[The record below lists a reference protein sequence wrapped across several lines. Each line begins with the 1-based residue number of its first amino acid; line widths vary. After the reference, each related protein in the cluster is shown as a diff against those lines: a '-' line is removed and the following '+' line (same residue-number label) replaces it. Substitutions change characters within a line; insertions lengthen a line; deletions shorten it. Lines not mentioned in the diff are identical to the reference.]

1 MAGIKKT
8 KIICTIGPASENKK
22 VLTEMVKSGMDIMR
36 MNFSHGSHEEHQKK
50 IDLIREINKELN
62 SNVSILLDT
71 KGPEIR
77 TGDFENGCVEF
88 KKNTDIT
95 IVYKDVVGTSTQ
107 FSITYKELYK
117 DVQKGTHILVNDG
130 AIDLMVKEIVDKDI
144 VCRCLNSGMV
154 KNKRGINVPNIKLG
168 FEYLSE
174 KDIEDIRFGCEQG
187 VDFIAASFVRRVQD
201 ILDIRKLLAEFNH
214 MEIKIIAKIENQE
227 GVSNIDEIIDE
238 ADGIM
243 VARGDLVVEVPA
255 EMVPAIQKDII
266 NKCNEKRKLVV
277 TATQML
283 ESMQN
288 SPVPTRAEV
297 SDVANAIYDGTDCI
311 MLSGESASGQYP
323 VEAVDMMAR
332 IALMTE
338 YNFDYKGYYRQAKG
352 ACPKDKSEAICL
364 SVAEMATEFDVKAII
379 AFTESGTTAIKM
391 AKYKPKCL
399 LIGATPVK
407 STFNQINAYWGV
419 HPVMTREF
427 SSATGMKNIA
437 TIIAKEN
444 GCKSGD
450 TIIITGGTPGLPG
463 ATDYLR
469 IIEIR

>member
-8 KIICTIGPASENKK
+8 KIICTIGPSSQNKET
-22 VLTEMVKSGMDIMR
+22 LIEMVKSGMDIMR
-36 MNFSHGSHEEHQKK
+36 MNFSHGSHEEHQGK
-50 IDLIREINKELN
+50 IDLIREINAELKTD
-62 SNVSILLDT
+62 VSILLDT

-88 KKNTDIT
+88 KGNSDIT
-95 IVYKDVVGTSTQ
+95 ICYEDVVGTSDK

-117 DVQKGTHILVNDG
+117 DVQKGSHILVNDG
-130 AIDLMVKEIVDKDI
+130 AIDLMVKEVVDKDI
-144 VCRCLNSGMV
+144 VCRCLNGGVV

-174 KDIEDIRFGCEQG
+174 KDIDDIKYGCEQG
-187 VDFIAASFVRRVQD
+187 IDFIAASFVRRRQD
-201 ILDIRKLLAEFNH
+201 VLDIRKLLAEFNR
-214 MEIKIIAKIENQE
+214 MDVKIIAKIENQE
-227 GVSNIDEIIDE
+227 GVSNVDEILEE

-243 VARGDLVVEVPA
+243 VARGDLGVEVPA
-255 EMVPAIQKDII
+255 EMVPMIQKDII

-283 ESMQN
+283 ESMQH

-311 MLSGESASGQYP
+311 MLSGESANGEYP
-323 VEAVDMMAR
+323 VQAVDMMAR

-338 YNFDYKGYYRQAKG
+338 YNFDYEGYYRKAKLSS
-352 ACPKDKSEAICL
+352 PNNKSEAICL
-364 SVAEMATEFDVKAII
+364 SVAEMASQFNVKAII
-379 AFTESGTTAIKM
+379 AFTESGTTAMKM

-399 LIGATPVK
+399 LIGATPNPE
-407 STFNQINAYWGV
+407 TFRQINAYWGV
-419 HPVMTREF
+419 HAVMTREF
-427 SSATGMKNIA
+427 TSTGGMKNIA

-444 GCKSGD
+444 GCKPGD
-450 TIIITGGTPGLPG
+450 TIIITGGTPGVPG

-469 IIEIR
+469 IVEIQ